1 MPPTEDCAA
10 FEFRETTVSIGEVV
24 RAAHF
29 RNELQASANEVA
41 WKVACEEE
49 AARWNLE
56 ADNGP
61 IEAMVDRFR
70 YDNDLIS
77 AEEAEAW
84 LEFRGLT
91 QEEFQDYFTRCY
103 WRETL
108 KEKVIPDKVDP
119 SQVVPGML
127 GLLQI
132 ELLMS
137 GAFGPLAVGMVRRLV
152 ARANAAAPADPG
164 SVEAERGR
172 FLERA
177 GLEAAAVDGWLASLG
192 RSQDWLTGMLGMEA
206 SYRLSC
212 EAVLTPERLSQA
224 LSASRLPLTML
235 EVETV
240 EFDSADAAR
249 EAFLCVRDDG
259 LSMRE
264 VARESR
270 YPFEH
275 LEVLAEDLPEDQRQR
290 LLCAGIGEIQ
300 DPMQAGG
307 VIHLSRLLGKT
318 EPSLDDSQ
326 VRSRVERRILDTYFS
341 DAGAS
346 DVRWFV
352 R

>member
-10 FEFRETTVSIGEVV
+10 FEFRGTTVSIGEVV
-24 RAAHF
+24 RAAQF
-29 RNELQASANEVA
+29 RNELQPSANEIA
-41 WKVACEEE
+41 WKIACVAE
-49 AARWNLE
+49 AGRWSLE
-56 ADNGP
+56 ADEASIG
-61 IEAMVDRFR
+61 AMVDRFR

-91 QEEFQDYFTRCY
+91 QDEFQGYFSRCY

-119 SQVVPGML
+119 LRVVPEML
-127 GLLQI
+127 GLLQV

-137 GAFGPLAVGMVRRLV
+137 GAFGPLAVGLVRRLV
-152 ARANAAAPADPG
+152 ARAASASPADAG

-172 FLERA
+172 FLERT
-177 GLEAAAVDGWLASLG
+177 GLDPAAVDGWLASLG
-192 RSQDWLTGMLGMEA
+192 RNQDWLEGMLDMEA
-206 SYRLSC
+206 TYRRGC
-212 EAVLTPERLSQA
+212 AAVLTPERLAQA
-224 LSASRLPLTML
+224 LAASRLSLTML

-259 LSMRE
+259 LSMKD

-270 YPFEH
+270 YPFER
-275 LEVLAEDLPEDQRQR
+275 LEILAEDLPEDQRQK

-300 DPMQAGG
+300 DPIPAGG
-307 VIHLSRLLGKT
+307 VIHLNRLLGKT
-318 EPSLDDSQ
+318 EPSLSDAT
-326 VRSRVERRILDTYFS
+326 VRSRVERRILDTHFS

-346 DVRWFV
+346 NVRWFV